1 MNASFYTAA
10 RGAMTEQQ
18 KMNVIS
24 NNLAN
29 VNTVGYKSKSAV
41 FMDLLYYNMHSYD
54 RVTTGTG
61 VKVQHTNTDYSG
73 YGFEARDDNGYNFAI
88 EEDGFFM
95 LRNQVDNSITYTRA
109 GNFSLSLHNDG
120 QFYLITDQK
129 KLVLDANR
137 NPIRLVDGELTA
149 RPAIYTFA
157 NTNGMESVGSTEFA
171 PVAKN
176 GAPRLREDQGLVE
189 SYVEMSN
196 VNTAQ
201 EISDVVI
208 ASRAYSYALK
218 MVTTSDE
225 IEQTIN
231 GLRG

>member
-24 NNLAN
+24 NNMAN
-29 VNTVGYKSKSAV
+29 VNTIGYKSKSSV

-54 RVTTGTG
+54 RISTGTG
-61 VKVQHTNTDYSG
+61 VKMQHTNTDYSC
-73 YGFEARDDNGYNFAI
+73 YGFEARDDGGYSFAI
-88 EEDGFFM
+88 DGEGFFM
-95 LRNQVDNSITYTRA
+95 VRNQIDNSISYTRA

-120 QFYLITDQK
+120 QFYLITDKK
-129 KLVLDANR
+129 KLVLDENR
-137 NPIRLVDGELTA
+137 NPIRLVDGELTGK
-149 RPAIYTFA
+149 PGIYTFD
-157 NTNGMESVGSTEFA
+157 NTNGMESVGSTEFV

-176 GAPRLREDQGLVE
+176 GAPRLSEDGRLVE
-189 SYVEMSN
+189 NYVELSN
-196 VNTAQ
+196 VNSAQ
-201 EISDVVI
+201 ELSDVVI